1 MTHAHTIRDLLKAT
15 PLTEDFF
22 TGLDPFQLNY
32 IEMCFKKSLDE
43 QIGMMGEVEFH
54 NYQIFMRYKN
64 EYLEDFYPEIKN
76 QVVKKALKP
85 KARKAS

>member
-1 MTHAHTIRDLLKAT
+1 MSHAHTIRDLLKAT

-22 TGLDPFQLNY
+22 SGLDAFQLNY

-54 NYQIFMRYKN
+54 NYQLFLRYKN
-64 EYLEDFYPEIKN
+64 EYLEDFYPEIKAHEK
-76 QVVKKALKP
+76 KKARSKQ
-85 KARKAS
+85 RKAS

>member
-1 MTHAHTIRDLLKAT
+1 MMHAKTIRDLLKAT

-22 TGLDPFQLNY
+22 TGLDAFQLNY

-54 NYQIFMRYKN
+54 NYQLFLRYKN
-64 EYLEDFYPEIKN
+64 EYLEDFYPELKKGEHRPL
-76 QVVKKALKP
+76 KKA
-85 KARKAS
+85 S